1 MELSDIKREKDLHKL
16 SFADLFYEIYDE
28 PNGESIAMG
37 IIRLIM
43 PDFDDVYK
51 EGRVEAAKYERFRE
65 HLSDARFERSMYSC
79 VSGDGFPSWL
89 LFLDQWIN
97 DHVMDIYG
105 GSIERLFN
113 EGSFEN
119 VCDALYKEFADAKN
133 PEGEGKQRHFLID
146 AFVKDE
152 KRYEDF
158 RENLERK
165 INDLATGA
173 LASSKIIKGLFLLP
187 KLESDQELII
197 FFGNNFSATFNSVDA
212 YTGLLYASEYFDFD
226 GEILSSLTS
235 DFSEEEIK
243 AAEIAETSWVAK
255 EREEK
260 AKREEERK
268 RSEQYSNAIKA
279 FDNGCYGSAYK
290 SFCELGDYREA
301 KAKAAEA
308 KERKRSEQ
316 YSNAIKAFDNGCY
329 GSAYKSFCE
338 LGDYREAKAKAVEA
352 KVKWDEK
359 TRIDRM
365 RSEASKYMQP
375 IMVKGKN
382 GSGEYRVPWRILDV
396 DADLGRVLMITEV
409 CIGDRPWGHGTWSEC
424 SLRKWLNE
432 EFYSSLPEE
441 ARIRVA
447 TTTVRDIDADK
458 IVEDR
463 IFILSVDEVH
473 KYFRDQRARRCSV
486 AGEQNPTMWWMRNL
500 STGKIEDVRV
510 VDKGG
515 NASSYKLTA
524 YDCFRGCYYDKRVDS
539 PTREGNSSITAVRP
553 ALWIQTGLGDAAIAK
568 RQSEE
573 SLVSA
578 YAFAKETMYEGD
590 YKKARDEFRKL
601 GDFKDSKSLAN
612 LCSKGIFFAE
622 ATELMNNAKTEKD
635 FRAAIAKF
643 EKADDFYLSKE
654 GSCSSLSALS
664 SKTQCEKLARIAML
678 SEALIKLAGGKPSK
692 PSSELYEERRAK
704 SLEKEKQGMQQEL
717 SRLGF
722 FKGKEKRLLL
732 EKIEKKEAEI
742 REAVLRAEKARKAA
756 NEQYNKAR
764 ADYMQRVKSF
774 IAMLKVGDEINL
786 GSNGIWQGKP
796 CPYTW
801 RVQKIESDQVLIVL
815 LHLLCT
821 QYHDKE
827 ESVDWASCALR
838 KKTIA
843 EMLSDH
849 FTKTEKSLLK
859 KVSHDGVS
867 DFIFA
872 PSEQEIN
879 RYGLEIG
886 RYGLTWLRGSTS
898 DRGRAPIF
906 DNGSVVTPVVTR
918 DCTEIHFVTL
928 LAWLD
933 FS

>member
-65 HLSDARFERSMYSC
+65 HLSDARFGRSMYSR
-79 VSGDGFPSWL
+79 VSGDGFSSWL
-89 LFLDQWIN
+89 LFRDQWRN
-97 DHVMDIYG
+97 DHVMDICG

-113 EGSFEN
+113 EGSFEK

-133 PEGEGKQRHFLID
+133 PEGGGKQRHFLID

-158 RENLERK
+158 RESLERK

-268 RSEQYSNAIKA
+268 RSEQYNIAIKA
-279 FDNGCYGSAYK
+279 FDNGRYESAYEL
-290 SFCELGDYREA
+290 FCELGDYLEA
-301 KAKAAEA
+301 KAKAA
-308 KERKRSEQ
+308 
-316 YSNAIKAFDNGCY
+316 
-329 GSAYKSFCE
+329 
-338 LGDYREAKAKAVEA
+338 EA

-365 RSEASKYMQP
+365 RSAQYNIAIKAFD
-375 IMVKGKN
+375 N
-382 GSGEYRVPWRILDV
+382 GRYES
-396 DADLGRVLMITEV
+396 
-409 CIGDRPWGHGTWSEC
+409 
-424 SLRKWLNE
+424 
-432 EFYSSLPEE
+432 
-441 ARIRVA
+441 
-447 TTTVRDIDADK
+447 
-458 IVEDR
+458 
-463 IFILSVDEVH
+463 
-473 KYFRDQRARRCSV
+473 
-486 AGEQNPTMWWMRNL
+486 
-500 STGKIEDVRV
+500 
-510 VDKGG
+510 
-515 NASSYKLTA
+515 A
-524 YDCFRGCYYDKRVDS
+524 YESFC
-539 PTREGNSSITAVRP
+539 E
-553 ALWIQTGLGDAAIAK
+553 LGDYLEAK
-568 RQSEE
+568 
-573 SLVSA
+573 
-578 YAFAKETMYEGD
+578 AK
-590 YKKARDEFRKL
+590 A
-601 GDFKDSKSLAN
+601 
-612 LCSKGIFFAE
+612 AE
-622 ATELMNNAKTEKD
+622 AKVKWDEKT
-635 FRAAIAKF
+635 
-643 EKADDFYLSKE
+643 
-654 GSCSSLSALS
+654 
-664 SKTQCEKLARIAML
+664 RIDRMR

-704 SLEKEKQGMQQEL
+704 SLEKEKQSMQQEL

-756 NEQYNKAR
+756 NEQYNEAQ
-764 ADYMQRVKSF
+764 ADYMKRVKSF

-786 GSNGIWQGKP
+786 GSNGIWRGKP

-801 RVQKIESDQVLIVL
+801 RAQKIESDQVLIVL
-815 LHLLCT
+815 RRWGT

-849 FTKTEKSLLK
+849 FTKIEKSLLK

-879 RYGLEIG
+879 RYGLE
-886 RYGLTWLRGSTS
+886 LETWLRGSTS
-898 DRGRAPIF
+898 DRGWAPYLCH
-906 DNGSVVTPVVTR
+906 NGSVITR
-918 DCTEIHFVTL
+918 DCTKEDYVTL

>member
-1 MELSDIKREKDLHKL
+1 M
-16 SFADLFYEIYDE
+16 
-28 PNGESIAMG
+28 
-37 IIRLIM
+37 
-43 PDFDDVYK
+43 
-51 EGRVEAAKYERFRE
+51 
-65 HLSDARFERSMYSC
+65 
-79 VSGDGFPSWL
+79 
-89 LFLDQWIN
+89 
-97 DHVMDIYG
+97 
-105 GSIERLFN
+105 
-113 EGSFEN
+113 
-119 VCDALYKEFADAKN
+119 
-133 PEGEGKQRHFLID
+133 
-146 AFVKDE
+146 
-152 KRYEDF
+152 
-158 RENLERK
+158 
-165 INDLATGA
+165 
-173 LASSKIIKGLFLLP
+173 
-187 KLESDQELII
+187 
-197 FFGNNFSATFNSVDA
+197 
-212 YTGLLYASEYFDFD
+212 
-226 GEILSSLTS
+226 TS

-243 AAEIAETSWVAK
+243 AAEIAETSRVAK

-260 AKREEERK
+260 AKQEEERK
-268 RSEQYSNAIKA
+268 RSEQYNNAIKA
-279 FDNGCYGSAYK
+279 FDNGCYESAYK

-308 KERKRSEQ
+308 K
-316 YSNAIKAFDNGCY
+316 
-329 GSAYKSFCE
+329 
-338 LGDYREAKAKAVEA
+338 AKAKAAEA
-352 KVKWDEK
+352 KVKWNEA
-359 TRIDRM
+359 RIDRM

-447 TTTVRDIDADK
+447 TATVRDIDADK
-458 IVEDR
+458 NVEDR

-473 KYFRDQRARRCSV
+473 EYFTDERARRCSI
-486 AGEQNPTMWWMRNL
+486 AGEKNPTKWWMRNL
-500 STGKIEDVRV
+500 STREIKDVRV
-510 VDKGG
+510 VDEDG
-515 NASSYKLTA
+515 NASSYEFTV
-524 YDCFRGCYYDKRVDS
+524 YDNFRKCYFFRRADS
-539 PTREGNSSITAVRP
+539 PTMEGNSSITAVRP
-553 ALWIQTGLGDAAIAK
+553 ALWIQTGLDDAAIAK

-578 YAFAKETMYEGD
+578 YAFAKEAMYEGD

-622 ATELMNNAKTEKD
+622 ATKLMNNAKTEKD
-635 FRAAIAKF
+635 FCSAIAKF
-643 EKADDFYLSKE
+643 EKADGFYLRKE
-654 GSCSSLSALS
+654 SSHSSLSALS

-692 PSSELYEERRAK
+692 PSSELYEERRAN
-704 SLEKEKQGMQQEL
+704 SLEKEKQGMQREL

-764 ADYMQRVKSF
+764 ADYMKRVKSF

-786 GSNGIWQGKP
+786 GSNGIWRAKKP

-815 LHLLCT
+815 KHSLT
-821 QYHDKE
+821 QYHDKI

-838 KKTIA
+838 EKTIV

-849 FTKTEKSLLK
+849 FTKAEKSLLK

-872 PSEQEIN
+872 PSEQEID
-879 RYGLEIG
+879 RYGLKSE
-886 RYGLTWLRGSTS
+886 TWLRGSTS
-898 DRGRAPIF
+898 DCGQAPYLCRY
-906 DNGSVVTPVVTR
+906 NRSVITK
-918 DCTEIHFVTL
+918 DCTKNNDVAL

>member
-65 HLSDARFERSMYSC
+65 HLSDARFGRLMYSR
-79 VSGDGFPSWL
+79 VSGDGFSSWL
-89 LFLDQWIN
+89 LFRDQWRN
-97 DHVMDIYG
+97 DHVMDICG

-133 PEGEGKQRHFLID
+133 PEGGGKQRHFLID

-158 RENLERK
+158 RESLERK

-268 RSEQYSNAIKA
+268 RSEQYNIAIKA
-279 FDNGCYGSAYK
+279 FDNGRYESAYK
-290 SFCELGDYREA
+290 SFCELGDYLEA
-301 KAKAAEA
+301 KAKAA
-308 KERKRSEQ
+308 
-316 YSNAIKAFDNGCY
+316 
-329 GSAYKSFCE
+329 
-338 LGDYREAKAKAVEA
+338 EA

-365 RSEASKYMQP
+365 RSEA
-375 IMVKGKN
+375 
-382 GSGEYRVPWRILDV
+382 
-396 DADLGRVLMITEV
+396 
-409 CIGDRPWGHGTWSEC
+409 
-424 SLRKWLNE
+424 
-432 EFYSSLPEE
+432 
-441 ARIRVA
+441 
-447 TTTVRDIDADK
+447 
-458 IVEDR
+458 
-463 IFILSVDEVH
+463 
-473 KYFRDQRARRCSV
+473 
-486 AGEQNPTMWWMRNL
+486 
-500 STGKIEDVRV
+500 
-510 VDKGG
+510 
-515 NASSYKLTA
+515 
-524 YDCFRGCYYDKRVDS
+524 
-539 PTREGNSSITAVRP
+539 
-553 ALWIQTGLGDAAIAK
+553 
-568 RQSEE
+568 
-573 SLVSA
+573 
-578 YAFAKETMYEGD
+578 
-590 YKKARDEFRKL
+590 
-601 GDFKDSKSLAN
+601 
-612 LCSKGIFFAE
+612 
-622 ATELMNNAKTEKD
+622 
-635 FRAAIAKF
+635 
-643 EKADDFYLSKE
+643 
-654 GSCSSLSALS
+654 
-664 SKTQCEKLARIAML
+664 
-678 SEALIKLAGGKPSK
+678 LIKLAGEKPSK

-756 NEQYNKAR
+756 NEQYNETR
-764 ADYMQRVKSF
+764 ADYIKRVKSF

-849 FTKTEKSLLK
+849 FTKAEKSLLK

-886 RYGLTWLRGSTS
+886 RYGLEWLRGSMS
-898 DRGRAPIF
+898 DHGRAPIF
-906 DNGSVVTPVVTR
+906 DNGSVTTS
-918 DCTEIHFVTL
+918 DCTEEHFVTL

>member
-65 HLSDARFERSMYSC
+65 HLSDARFGRSMYSR
-79 VSGDGFPSWL
+79 VSGDGFSSWL
-89 LFLDQWIN
+89 LFRDQWRN
-97 DHVMDIYG
+97 DHVMDICG

-113 EGSFEN
+113 EGSFEK

-133 PEGEGKQRHFLID
+133 PEGGGKQRHFLID

-158 RENLERK
+158 RESLERK

-268 RSEQYSNAIKA
+268 RSEQYNIAIKA
-279 FDNGCYGSAYK
+279 FDNGRYESAYEL
-290 SFCELGDYREA
+290 FCELGDYLEA
-301 KAKAAEA
+301 KAKAA
-308 KERKRSEQ
+308 
-316 YSNAIKAFDNGCY
+316 
-329 GSAYKSFCE
+329 
-338 LGDYREAKAKAVEA
+338 EA

-365 RSEASKYMQP
+365 RSAQYNIAIKAFD
-375 IMVKGKN
+375 N
-382 GSGEYRVPWRILDV
+382 GRYES
-396 DADLGRVLMITEV
+396 
-409 CIGDRPWGHGTWSEC
+409 
-424 SLRKWLNE
+424 
-432 EFYSSLPEE
+432 
-441 ARIRVA
+441 
-447 TTTVRDIDADK
+447 
-458 IVEDR
+458 
-463 IFILSVDEVH
+463 
-473 KYFRDQRARRCSV
+473 
-486 AGEQNPTMWWMRNL
+486 
-500 STGKIEDVRV
+500 
-510 VDKGG
+510 
-515 NASSYKLTA
+515 A
-524 YDCFRGCYYDKRVDS
+524 YESFC
-539 PTREGNSSITAVRP
+539 E
-553 ALWIQTGLGDAAIAK
+553 LGDYLEAK
-568 RQSEE
+568 
-573 SLVSA
+573 
-578 YAFAKETMYEGD
+578 AK
-590 YKKARDEFRKL
+590 A
-601 GDFKDSKSLAN
+601 
-612 LCSKGIFFAE
+612 AE
-622 ATELMNNAKTEKD
+622 AKVKWDEKT
-635 FRAAIAKF
+635 
-643 EKADDFYLSKE
+643 
-654 GSCSSLSALS
+654 
-664 SKTQCEKLARIAML
+664 RIDRMR

-692 PSSELYEERRAK
+692 PSSELYDERRAK
-704 SLEKEKQGMQQEL
+704 SLEKEKQSMQQEL

-756 NEQYNKAR
+756 NEQYNEAQ
-764 ADYMQRVKSF
+764 ADYMKRVKSF

-786 GSNGIWQGKP
+786 GSNGIWRGKP

-801 RVQKIESDQVLIVL
+801 RAQKIESDQVLIVL
-815 LHLLCT
+815 RRWGT

-849 FTKTEKSLLK
+849 FTKIEKSLLK

-879 RYGLEIG
+879 RYGLE
-886 RYGLTWLRGSTS
+886 LETWLRGSTS
-898 DRGRAPIF
+898 DRGWAPYLCH
-906 DNGSVVTPVVTR
+906 NGSVITR
-918 DCTEIHFVTL
+918 DCTKEDYVTL

>member
-51 EGRVEAAKYERFRE
+51 EGRVEAAKYERFCK
-65 HLSDARFERSMYSC
+65 HLSDARFKRSMYSC
-79 VSGDGFPSWL
+79 VSGDGFSSL
-89 LFLDQWIN
+89 LFSDQWIN
-97 DHVMDIYG
+97 DHVIGIYG

-113 EGSFEN
+113 EGSFET

-133 PEGEGKQRHFLID
+133 PEGDGKQRHFLID
-146 AFVKDE
+146 EFVDNE

-173 LASSKIIKGLFLLP
+173 FASSKVIKGLFLLP

-197 FFGNNFSATFNSVDA
+197 FFGKNFSATFNSVDA

-243 AAEIAETSWVAK
+243 AAEIAETSRVAK

-260 AKREEERK
+260 AKREEEQR
-268 RSEQYSNAIKA
+268 RSVQYNMAIRA
-279 FDNGCYGSAYK
+279 FDNGWYESAYK

-301 KAKAAEA
+301 KAKAA
-308 KERKRSEQ
+308 
-316 YSNAIKAFDNGCY
+316 
-329 GSAYKSFCE
+329 
-338 LGDYREAKAKAVEA
+338 EA

-447 TTTVRDIDADK
+447 TATVRDTDADK
-458 IVEDR
+458 NVEDR
-463 IFILSVDEVH
+463 IFILSVDEVFE
-473 KYFRDQRARRCSV
+473 YFGDERARRCSI
-486 AGEQNPTMWWMRNL
+486 AGGKNPTTWWMRNL
-500 STGKIEDVRV
+500 STGNIKDVRV
-510 VDKGG
+510 VDEAG
-515 NASSYKLTA
+515 NASNYIATK
-524 YDCFRGCYYDKRVDS
+524 YDYFHGYYYDIGLGS
-539 PTREGNSSITAVRP
+539 PTMEGNSSIAVRP
-553 ALWIQTGLGDAAIAK
+553 ALWIQTGLDDAAIAK

-573 SLVSA
+573 SLVST
-578 YAFAKETMYEGD
+578 YAFAKEAMYED
-590 YKKARDEFRKL
+590 NYKKARDEFRKL

-635 FRAAIAKF
+635 FRSAIAKF
-643 EKADDFYLSKE
+643 EKADDFYLHKE

-678 SEALIKLAGGKPSK
+678 SKALIKLAGGKPSK
-692 PSSELYEERRAK
+692 PSSELYEEHRAK
-704 SLEKEKQGMQQEL
+704 SLEKEKQGMQREL
-717 SRLGF
+717 SSLGF
-722 FKGKEKRLLL
+722 FKGKEKQLLL

-764 ADYMQRVKSF
+764 ADYMKRVKSF

-786 GSNGIWQGKP
+786 GSNRIWRGKP

-815 LHLLCT
+815 KHSRT
-821 QYHDKE
+821 QYHDKM
-827 ESVDWASCALR
+827 ESVDWASCTLR
-838 KKTIA
+838 KKTIV

-849 FTKTEKSLLK
+849 FTKAEKSLLK
-859 KVSHDGVS
+859 KVPHDGVS

-872 PSEQEIN
+872 PSEQEID
-879 RYGLEIG
+879 RYDLPSE
-886 RYGLTWLRGSTS
+886 TWLRGSTS
-898 DRGRAPIF
+898 DCGQTPYLCFSNR
-906 DNGSVVTPVVTR
+906 PVVPW
-918 DCTEIHFVTL
+918 CCIEEKNVTL

>member
-51 EGRVEAAKYERFRE
+51 EGRVEAAKYERFRKR
-65 HLSDARFERSMYSC
+65 LSDARFRRSMYSR
-79 VSGDGFPSWL
+79 VSGDGFSSWL
-89 LFLDQWIN
+89 FRDQWMN

-113 EGSFEN
+113 EGSFET
-119 VCDALYKEFADAKN
+119 VCYALYKEFADAKN
-133 PEGEGKQRHFLID
+133 PEGGGKQRHFLID

-226 GEILSSLTS
+226 GKILSSLTS
-235 DFSEEEIK
+235 NFSEEEIK
-243 AAEIAETSWVAK
+243 AAEIAETSRVAK
-255 EREEK
+255 EREEE

-268 RSEQYSNAIKA
+268 RSEQYNNAIKA
-279 FDNGCYGSAYK
+279 FDNGCYESAYK

-301 KAKAAEA
+301 KAKAA
-308 KERKRSEQ
+308 
-316 YSNAIKAFDNGCY
+316 
-329 GSAYKSFCE
+329 
-338 LGDYREAKAKAVEA
+338 EA

-473 KYFRDQRARRCSV
+473 KYFRDQRARRCSI
-486 AGEQNPTMWWMRNL
+486 AGEENPTMWWMRNL
-500 STGKIEDVRV
+500 STRNKIEDVRV
-510 VDKGG
+510 VDKYGD
-515 NASSYKLTA
+515 ASSYKVTEFN
-524 YDCFRGCYYDKRVDS
+524 YFRGYYYDRRADS
-539 PTREGNSSITAVRP
+539 PTMEGNSSITAVRP
-553 ALWIQTGLGDAAIAK
+553 ALWIQTGLDDAAIAK

-578 YAFAKETMYEGD
+578 YAFAKEAMYEGD

-622 ATELMNNAKTEKD
+622 ATELMSNAKTEKD

-643 EKADDFYLSKE
+643 EKADDFYLSIE
-654 GSCSSLSALS
+654 GSFSSLSAQS

-764 ADYMQRVKSF
+764 ADYMKRVKSF

>member
-51 EGRVEAAKYERFRE
+51 KGRVEAAKYERFRE
-65 HLSDARFERSMYSC
+65 HLSDARFGRLMYSC
-79 VSGDGFPSWL
+79 VSGDGFSSL
-89 LFLDQWIN
+89 LFSKQWII
-97 DHVMDIYG
+97 DQAMDKYG

-113 EGSFEN
+113 ESSFEI
-119 VCDALYKEFADAKN
+119 VCNSLYKEFADAKN
-133 PEGEGKQRHFLID
+133 PEGDGKQRHYLID

-226 GEILSSLTS
+226 GKILSSLTS
-235 DFSEEEIK
+235 NFSEEEIK
-243 AAEIAETSWVAK
+243 AAEIAETSRVAK

-260 AKREEERK
+260 AKQEEERK
-268 RSEQYSNAIKA
+268 RSEQYNNAIKA
-279 FDNGCYGSAYK
+279 FDNGCYESAYK

-301 KAKAAEA
+301 KAKA
-308 KERKRSEQ
+308 
-316 YSNAIKAFDNGCY
+316 KA
-329 GSAYKSFCE
+329 A
-338 LGDYREAKAKAVEA
+338 EA
-352 KVKWDEK
+352 KVKWNE

-396 DADLGRVLMITEV
+396 DADLGRVLMITEA

-441 ARIRVA
+441 ARIGVA

-458 IVEDR
+458 NVEDR

-473 KYFRDQRARRCSV
+473 KYFTDERARRCSI

-510 VDKGG
+510 VDEDG
-515 NASSYKLTA
+515 NASSYQFSV
-524 YDCFRGCYYDKRVDS
+524 YDNFRKCYFFRWADS
-539 PTREGNSSITAVRP
+539 PTMEGNSSITAVRP
-553 ALWIQTGLGDAAIAK
+553 ALWIQTGLDDAAIAK

-578 YAFAKETMYEGD
+578 YAFAKEAMYEGD

-612 LCSKGIFFAE
+612 LCSKGIFFVE

-654 GSCSSLSALS
+654 GSHSSLSALS

-732 EKIEKKEAEI
+732 EKIEKKEVEI
-742 REAVLRAEKARKAA
+742 REAVLQAEKARKAA

-764 ADYMQRVKSF
+764 ADYMKRVKSF

-786 GSNGIWQGKP
+786 GSNGIWRGKKP

-815 LHLLCT
+815 KHSLT
-821 QYHDKE
+821 QYHDKI

-838 KKTIA
+838 KKTIV

-849 FTKTEKSLLK
+849 FTKAEKSLLK

-872 PSEQEIN
+872 PSEQEID
-879 RYGLEIG
+879 RYGLKSE
-886 RYGLTWLRGSTS
+886 TWLRGSTS
-898 DRGRAPIF
+898 DCGQAPYLCRY
-906 DNGSVVTPVVTR
+906 NRSVRPK
-918 DCTEIHFVTL
+918 DCTKNNDVAL

>member
-65 HLSDARFERSMYSC
+65 HLSDARFGRLMYSR
-79 VSGDGFPSWL
+79 VSGDGFSSWL
-89 LFLDQWIN
+89 LFRDQWRN
-97 DHVMDIYG
+97 DHVMDICG

-133 PEGEGKQRHFLID
+133 PEGGGKQRHFLID

-158 RENLERK
+158 RESLERK

-268 RSEQYSNAIKA
+268 RSEQYNIAIKA
-279 FDNGCYGSAYK
+279 FDNGRYESAYK
-290 SFCELGDYREA
+290 SFCELGDYLEA
-301 KAKAAEA
+301 KAKAA
-308 KERKRSEQ
+308 
-316 YSNAIKAFDNGCY
+316 
-329 GSAYKSFCE
+329 
-338 LGDYREAKAKAVEA
+338 EA

-365 RSEASKYMQP
+365 RSEA
-375 IMVKGKN
+375 
-382 GSGEYRVPWRILDV
+382 
-396 DADLGRVLMITEV
+396 
-409 CIGDRPWGHGTWSEC
+409 
-424 SLRKWLNE
+424 
-432 EFYSSLPEE
+432 
-441 ARIRVA
+441 
-447 TTTVRDIDADK
+447 
-458 IVEDR
+458 
-463 IFILSVDEVH
+463 
-473 KYFRDQRARRCSV
+473 
-486 AGEQNPTMWWMRNL
+486 
-500 STGKIEDVRV
+500 
-510 VDKGG
+510 
-515 NASSYKLTA
+515 
-524 YDCFRGCYYDKRVDS
+524 
-539 PTREGNSSITAVRP
+539 
-553 ALWIQTGLGDAAIAK
+553 
-568 RQSEE
+568 
-573 SLVSA
+573 
-578 YAFAKETMYEGD
+578 
-590 YKKARDEFRKL
+590 
-601 GDFKDSKSLAN
+601 
-612 LCSKGIFFAE
+612 
-622 ATELMNNAKTEKD
+622 
-635 FRAAIAKF
+635 
-643 EKADDFYLSKE
+643 
-654 GSCSSLSALS
+654 
-664 SKTQCEKLARIAML
+664 
-678 SEALIKLAGGKPSK
+678 LIKLAGEKPSK

-756 NEQYNKAR
+756 NEQYNEMR
-764 ADYMQRVKSF
+764 ADYIKRVKSF

-821 QYHDKE
+821 QHHDKE

-849 FTKTEKSLLK
+849 FTKAEKSLLK

-886 RYGLTWLRGSTS
+886 RYGLEWLRGSMS
-898 DRGRAPIF
+898 DHGRAPIF
-906 DNGSVVTPVVTR
+906 DNGSVTTS
-918 DCTEIHFVTL
+918 DCTEEHFVTL

>member
-79 VSGDGFPSWL
+79 VSGDDFSSWL
-89 LFLDQWIN
+89 LFRDQWRN
-97 DHVMDIYG
+97 DHVMDICG
-105 GSIERLFN
+105 GSIDKLFN

-133 PEGEGKQRHFLID
+133 PEGGGKQRYFLID

-165 INDLATGA
+165 VNDLATGA

-226 GEILSSLTS
+226 GKILSSLTS

-243 AAEIAETSWVAK
+243 AAEIAETSRIAK

-260 AKREEERK
+260 AKQEEERK
-268 RSEQYSNAIKA
+268 RSEQYNNAIKA
-279 FDNGCYGSAYK
+279 FDNGCYESAYK

-308 KERKRSEQ
+308 K
-316 YSNAIKAFDNGCY
+316 
-329 GSAYKSFCE
+329 
-338 LGDYREAKAKAVEA
+338 AKAKAAEA
-352 KVKWDEK
+352 KVKWNEA
-359 TRIDRM
+359 RIDRM

-441 ARIRVA
+441 ARIGVA
-447 TTTVRDIDADK
+447 TATVRDIDADK
-458 IVEDR
+458 NVEDR

-473 KYFRDQRARRCSV
+473 EYFTDERARRCSI
-486 AGEQNPTMWWMRNL
+486 AGEKNPTKWWMRNL
-500 STGKIEDVRV
+500 STREIKDVRV
-510 VDKGG
+510 VDEDG
-515 NASSYKLTA
+515 NASSYEFTV
-524 YDCFRGCYYDKRVDS
+524 YDNFRKCYFFRRADS
-539 PTREGNSSITAVRP
+539 PTMEGNSSITAVRP
-553 ALWIQTGLGDAAIAK
+553 ALWIQTGLDDAAIAK

-578 YAFAKETMYEGD
+578 YAFAKEAMYEGD

-622 ATELMNNAKTEKD
+622 ATKLMNNAKTEKD
-635 FRAAIAKF
+635 FRSAIAKF
-643 EKADDFYLSKE
+643 EKADGFYLRKE
-654 GSCSSLSALS
+654 SSHSSLSALS

-692 PSSELYEERRAK
+692 PSSELYEERRAN
-704 SLEKEKQGMQQEL
+704 SLEKEKQGMQREL

-764 ADYMQRVKSF
+764 ADYMKRVKSF

-786 GSNGIWQGKP
+786 GSNGIWRAKKP

-815 LHLLCT
+815 KHSLT
-821 QYHDKE
+821 QYHDKI

-838 KKTIA
+838 EKTIV

-849 FTKTEKSLLK
+849 FTKAEKSLLK

-872 PSEQEIN
+872 PSEQEID
-879 RYGLEIG
+879 RYGLKSE
-886 RYGLTWLRGSTS
+886 TWLRGSTS
-898 DRGRAPIF
+898 DCGQAPYLCRY
-906 DNGSVVTPVVTR
+906 NRSVITK
-918 DCTEIHFVTL
+918 DCTKNNDVAL

>member
-51 EGRVEAAKYERFRE
+51 EGRVEAAKYERFRKR
-65 HLSDARFERSMYSC
+65 LSDARFRRSMYSR
-79 VSGDGFPSWL
+79 VSGDGFSSR
-89 LFLDQWIN
+89 LFRDQWIN
-97 DHVMDIYG
+97 DHVMK
-105 GSIERLFN
+105 SIERLFN
-113 EGSFEN
+113 EGSFET
-119 VCDALYKEFADAKN
+119 VCDALYTEFAHAKN
-133 PEGEGKQRHFLID
+133 PEGGGRRWHSLID
-146 AFVKDE
+146 ALVEDE

-243 AAEIAETSWVAK
+243 AAEIAETSRVAK

-260 AKREEERK
+260 AKQEEERK
-268 RSEQYSNAIKA
+268 RSEQYNNAIKA
-279 FDNGCYGSAYK
+279 FDNGCYESAYK

-308 KERKRSEQ
+308 K
-316 YSNAIKAFDNGCY
+316 
-329 GSAYKSFCE
+329 
-338 LGDYREAKAKAVEA
+338 AKAKAAEA
-352 KVKWDEK
+352 KVKWNEA
-359 TRIDRM
+359 RIDRM

-447 TTTVRDIDADK
+447 TATVRDIDADK
-458 IVEDR
+458 NVEDR

-473 KYFRDQRARRCSV
+473 EYFTDERARRCSI
-486 AGEQNPTMWWMRNL
+486 AGEKNPTKWWMRNL
-500 STGKIEDVRV
+500 STREIKDVRV
-510 VDKGG
+510 VDEDG
-515 NASSYKLTA
+515 NASSYEFTV
-524 YDCFRGCYYDKRVDS
+524 YDNFRKCYFFRRADS
-539 PTREGNSSITAVRP
+539 PTMEGNSSITAVRP
-553 ALWIQTGLGDAAIAK
+553 ALWIQTGLDDAAIAK

-578 YAFAKETMYEGD
+578 YAFAKEAMYEGD

-654 GSCSSLSALS
+654 GSHSSLSALS

-692 PSSELYEERRAK
+692 PSSELYEERRAN
-704 SLEKEKQGMQQEL
+704 SLEKEKQGMQREL

-764 ADYMQRVKSF
+764 ADYMKRVKSF

-786 GSNGIWQGKP
+786 GSNGIWRAKKP

-815 LHLLCT
+815 KHSLT
-821 QYHDKE
+821 QYHDKI

-838 KKTIA
+838 EKTIV

-849 FTKTEKSLLK
+849 FTKAEKSLLK

-872 PSEQEIN
+872 PSEQEID
-879 RYGLEIG
+879 RYGLKSE
-886 RYGLTWLRGSTS
+886 TWLRGSTS
-898 DRGRAPIF
+898 DCGQAPYLCRY
-906 DNGSVVTPVVTR
+906 NRSVITK
-918 DCTEIHFVTL
+918 DCTKNNDVAL

>member
-51 EGRVEAAKYERFRE
+51 EGRIEAAKYERFRK
-65 HLSDARFERSMYSC
+65 HLSDARFRRSMYSR
-79 VSGDGFPSWL
+79 VSGDDSFSWL
-89 LFLDQWIN
+89 FFREQWLN
-97 DHVMDIYG
+97 DIGMDIYG
-105 GSIERLFN
+105 ESIERIFN
-113 EGSFEN
+113 EGSFET
-119 VCDALYKEFADAKN
+119 VCDSLYKKFADAKT
-133 PEGEGKQRHFLID
+133 PEGGGKQRHFLFD

-243 AAEIAETSWVAK
+243 AAEIVETSRVAK

-268 RSEQYSNAIKA
+268 RSEQYSNAVKA
-279 FDNGCYGSAYK
+279 FDNGCYESAYE

-301 KAKAAEA
+301 KAKAA
-308 KERKRSEQ
+308 
-316 YSNAIKAFDNGCY
+316 
-329 GSAYKSFCE
+329 
-338 LGDYREAKAKAVEA
+338 EA

-409 CIGDRPWGHGTWSEC
+409 CIGDRPWGHGTWSVC

-473 KYFRDQRARRCSV
+473 KYFRDQRARRCSI
-486 AGEQNPTMWWMRNL
+486 AGEKSPSMWWMRNL

-510 VDKGG
+510 VDKAGD
-515 NASSYKLTA
+515 ASSYNVTA
-524 YDCFRGCYYDKRVDS
+524 LNYFRGYYYDKRVDS
-539 PTREGNSSITAVRP
+539 PTMEGNSSITAVRP
-553 ALWIQTGLGDAAIAK
+553 ALWIQTGLDDAAIAK

-578 YAFAKETMYEGD
+578 YAFAKEAMYEGD

-654 GSCSSLSALS
+654 GSHSSLSALS
-664 SKTQCEKLARIAML
+664 SKTRCEELAGIAML

-722 FKGKEKRLLL
+722 FKGKEKQLLL

-764 ADYMQRVKSF
+764 ADYMKRVKSF
-774 IAMLKVGDEINL
+774 IAMLKVGDGIHL
-786 GSNGIWQGKP
+786 GSNRIWRGKP

-801 RVQKIESDQVLIVL
+801 RAQKIESDQVLIVL
-815 LHLLCT
+815 LGRDT

-849 FTKTEKSLLK
+849 FTKAEKSLLK

-872 PSEQEIN
+872 PSEQEID
-879 RYGLEIG
+879 RYDLTPE
-886 RYGLTWLRGSTS
+886 TWLRGSTS
-898 DRGRAPIF
+898 DCGQAPYLCY
-906 DNGSVVTPVVTR
+906 NGSVKTR
-918 DCTEIHFVTL
+918 DCTREGYVTL

>member
-1 MELSDIKREKDLHKL
+1 MGLSDIKREKDLHKL
-16 SFADLFYEIYDE
+16 PFADLFYEIYDE

-51 EGRVEAAKYERFRE
+51 EGRVEAAKYERFRK
-65 HLSDARFERSMYSC
+65 HLSDARFGRSMYSC
-79 VSGDGFPSWL
+79 VSGDGFSSWL
-89 LFLDQWIN
+89 FRDQWIN
-97 DHVMDIYG
+97 DHAMSMYG

-113 EGSFEN
+113 EGSFET
-119 VCDALYKEFADAKN
+119 VCDALYKEFADAKS

-146 AFVKDE
+146 AFVNDE

-243 AAEIAETSWVAK
+243 AAEIAETSRVAK

-268 RSEQYSNAIKA
+268 RSVQYNMAIRD
-279 FDNGCYGSAYK
+279 FDDGWYESAYK

-301 KAKAAEA
+301 KAKAA
-308 KERKRSEQ
+308 
-316 YSNAIKAFDNGCY
+316 
-329 GSAYKSFCE
+329 
-338 LGDYREAKAKAVEA
+338 EA

-375 IMVKGKN
+375 ITVKGKN
-382 GSGEYRVPWRILDV
+382 GSGEHRVPWRILDV

-463 IFILSVDEVH
+463 IFILSVDEVFE
-473 KYFRDQRARRCSV
+473 YFGDERARRCSI
-486 AGEQNPTMWWMRNL
+486 AGGKNPTTWWMRNL
-500 STGKIEDVRV
+500 STGNIKDVRV
-510 VDKGG
+510 VDEAG
-515 NASSYKLTA
+515 NASNYIATR
-524 YDCFRGCYYDKRVDS
+524 YDYFHGYYYDIGLGS
-539 PTREGNSSITAVRP
+539 PTMEGNSSIAVRP
-553 ALWIQTGLGDAAIAK
+553 ALWIQTGLDDAAIAK

-573 SLVSA
+573 SLVST
-578 YAFAKETMYEGD
+578 YAFAKEAMYED
-590 YKKARDEFRKL
+590 NYKKARDEFRKL

-635 FRAAIAKF
+635 FRSAIAKF
-643 EKADDFYLSKE
+643 EKADDFYLHKE

-678 SEALIKLAGGKPSK
+678 SKALIKLAGGKPSK
-692 PSSELYEERRAK
+692 PSSELYEEHRAK
-704 SLEKEKQGMQQEL
+704 SLEKEKQGMQREL

-722 FKGKEKRLLL
+722 FKGKEKQLLL

-742 REAVLRAEKARKAA
+742 REAVLRTEKARKAT

-764 ADYMQRVKSF
+764 ADYMKRVKSF

-786 GSNGIWQGKP
+786 GSNRIWQGKP

-815 LHLLCT
+815 KHSRT
-821 QYHDKE
+821 QYHDKM

-838 KKTIA
+838 KRTIV

-849 FTKTEKSLLK
+849 FTKAEKSLLK
-859 KVSHDGVS
+859 KVPHDGVS

-872 PSEQEIN
+872 PSEQEID
-879 RYGLEIG
+879 RYDLPSE
-886 RYGLTWLRGSTS
+886 TWLRGSTS
-898 DRGRAPIF
+898 DCGQAPYLCF
-906 DNGSVVTPVVTR
+906 SNRSVVPW
-918 DCTEIHFVTL
+918 CCIEEKNVTL

>member
-65 HLSDARFERSMYSC
+65 HLSDARFGRLMYSC
-79 VSGDGFPSWL
+79 VSGDGFSSL
-89 LFLDQWIN
+89 LFSKQWII
-97 DHVMDIYG
+97 DQAMDKYG

-113 EGSFEN
+113 ESSFEI
-119 VCDALYKEFADAKN
+119 VCNSLYKEFADAKN
-133 PEGEGKQRHFLID
+133 PEGDGKQRHYLID

-165 INDLATGA
+165 INALATGA

-187 KLESDQELII
+187 KLENDQELIV

-243 AAEIAETSWVAK
+243 AAEIAETSRIAK

-268 RSEQYSNAIKA
+268 RSEQYNNAIKA
-279 FDNGCYGSAYK
+279 FDNGCYESAYK

-308 KERKRSEQ
+308 K
-316 YSNAIKAFDNGCY
+316 
-329 GSAYKSFCE
+329 
-338 LGDYREAKAKAVEA
+338 
-352 KVKWDEK
+352 VKWDEK

-365 RSEASKYMQP
+365 RSVASKYMQP
-375 IMVKGKN
+375 IMVKGKT
-382 GSGEYRVPWRILDV
+382 GSDEYRVPWRILDV

-409 CIGDRPWGHGTWSEC
+409 CIDDRPWGHGTWSEC

-458 IVEDR
+458 TVEDR

-473 KYFRDQRARRCSV
+473 KYFRDQRARRCSI
-486 AGEQNPTMWWMRNL
+486 AGEQNPAMWWMRNL
-500 STGKIEDVRV
+500 STGKIKGVQV
-510 VDKGG
+510 VDKDGD
-515 NASSYKLTA
+515 ASGYEATVYDPWRGHSYFKWEDPPA
-524 YDCFRGCYYDKRVDS
+524 
-539 PTREGNSSITAVRP
+539 IAAVRP
-553 ALWIQTGLGDAAIAK
+553 ALWIQTGLDDAAIAK

-573 SLVSA
+573 SLVST
-578 YAFAKETMYEGD
+578 YAFAKEAMYEDD

-601 GDFKDSKSLAN
+601 GDFKDSKSLAD

-622 ATELMNNAKTEKD
+622 ATGLMNNAKTEKD

-643 EKADDFYLSKE
+643 EKADDFWISKE
-654 GSCSSLSALS
+654 GSYDILSALS

-678 SEALIKLAGGKPSK
+678 SEALIKLGDGKPSK
-692 PSSELYEERRAK
+692 PSSELYEERRAN

-764 ADYMQRVKSF
+764 ADYMKRVKSF

-786 GSNGIWQGKP
+786 GAWGAW
-796 CPYTW
+796 PYTW
-801 RVQKIESDQVLIVL
+801 KVQEIESDQVLIVL
-815 LHLLCT
+815 QQSPYA

-827 ESVDWASCALR
+827 GSVDWASCALR

-849 FTKTEKSLLK
+849 FTKAEKSLLK

-879 RYGLEIG
+879 RYGIN
-886 RYGLTWLRGSTS
+886 RYGSESGTWLRGSTS
-898 DRGRAPIF
+898 DCGMAPYF
-906 DNGSVVTPVVTR
+906 YYNGSVMTW
-918 DCTEIHFVTL
+918 DCTAIHYVTL

>member
-65 HLSDARFERSMYSC
+65 HLSDARFGRLMYSR
-79 VSGDGFPSWL
+79 VSGDGFSSWL
-89 LFLDQWIN
+89 LFRDQWRN
-97 DHVMDIYG
+97 DHVMDICG

-133 PEGEGKQRHFLID
+133 PEGGGKQRHFLID

-158 RENLERK
+158 RESLERK

-268 RSEQYSNAIKA
+268 RSEQYNIAIKA
-279 FDNGCYGSAYK
+279 FDNGRYESAYK
-290 SFCELGDYREA
+290 SFCELGDYLEA
-301 KAKAAEA
+301 KAKAA
-308 KERKRSEQ
+308 
-316 YSNAIKAFDNGCY
+316 
-329 GSAYKSFCE
+329 
-338 LGDYREAKAKAVEA
+338 EA

-365 RSEASKYMQP
+365 RSK
-375 IMVKGKN
+375 
-382 GSGEYRVPWRILDV
+382 
-396 DADLGRVLMITEV
+396 
-409 CIGDRPWGHGTWSEC
+409 
-424 SLRKWLNE
+424 
-432 EFYSSLPEE
+432 
-441 ARIRVA
+441 
-447 TTTVRDIDADK
+447 
-458 IVEDR
+458 
-463 IFILSVDEVH
+463 
-473 KYFRDQRARRCSV
+473 
-486 AGEQNPTMWWMRNL
+486 
-500 STGKIEDVRV
+500 
-510 VDKGG
+510 
-515 NASSYKLTA
+515 
-524 YDCFRGCYYDKRVDS
+524 
-539 PTREGNSSITAVRP
+539 
-553 ALWIQTGLGDAAIAK
+553 
-568 RQSEE
+568 
-573 SLVSA
+573 
-578 YAFAKETMYEGD
+578 
-590 YKKARDEFRKL
+590 
-601 GDFKDSKSLAN
+601 
-612 LCSKGIFFAE
+612 
-622 ATELMNNAKTEKD
+622 
-635 FRAAIAKF
+635 
-643 EKADDFYLSKE
+643 
-654 GSCSSLSALS
+654 
-664 SKTQCEKLARIAML
+664 
-678 SEALIKLAGGKPSK
+678 ALIKLAGEKPSK

-756 NEQYNKAR
+756 NEQYNETR
-764 ADYMQRVKSF
+764 ADYIKRVKSF

-849 FTKTEKSLLK
+849 FTKAEKSLLK

-886 RYGLTWLRGSTS
+886 RYGLEWLRGSMS
-898 DRGRAPIF
+898 DHGRAPIF
-906 DNGSVVTPVVTR
+906 DNGSVTTS
-918 DCTEIHFVTL
+918 DCTEEHFVTL

>member
-16 SFADLFYEIYDE
+16 SFADLFYEIHDE

-65 HLSDARFERSMYSC
+65 HLSDARLGRLMYSC
-79 VSGDGFPSWL
+79 VSGDGFSSWL
-89 LFLDQWIN
+89 LFRDQWRN
-97 DHVMDIYG
+97 DHVMDICG

-133 PEGEGKQRHFLID
+133 PEGGGKQRHFLID

-279 FDNGCYGSAYK
+279 FDNGCYESAYK

-301 KAKAAEA
+301 KAKAA
-308 KERKRSEQ
+308 
-316 YSNAIKAFDNGCY
+316 
-329 GSAYKSFCE
+329 
-338 LGDYREAKAKAVEA
+338 EA

-375 IMVKGKN
+375 IMVKGEN

-473 KYFRDQRARRCSV
+473 KYFRDQRARRCSI
-486 AGEQNPTMWWMRNL
+486 AGEKNPTMWWMRNL
-500 STGKIEDVRV
+500 STGKKEDVRV
-510 VDKGG
+510 VDKAGD
-515 NASSYKLTA
+515 ASSYKATA
-524 YDCFRGCYYDKRVDS
+524 FDYFHGYYYDKRVDS
-539 PTREGNSSITAVRP
+539 PTMEGNSSITAVRP
-553 ALWIQTGLGDAAIAK
+553 ALWIQTGLDDAAIAK

-578 YAFAKETMYEGD
+578 YAFAKEAMYEGD

-654 GSCSSLSALS
+654 GSYSSLSALS
-664 SKTQCEKLARIAML
+664 SKTQCEELARIAML

-692 PSSELYEERRAK
+692 QSSELYEERRAK

-764 ADYMQRVKSF
+764 ADYMKRVKSF

-786 GSNGIWQGKP
+786 GSNGIWRGKP

-801 RVQKIESDQVLIVL
+801 RVQKIESDQVLIFL
-815 LHLLCT
+815 LYWPYA

-849 FTKTEKSLLK
+849 FTKAEKSLLK

-879 RYGLEIG
+879 RYGLELVINQ
-886 RYGLTWLRGSTS
+886 YGLATWLRGSTS
-898 DRGRAPIF
+898 DRGLAPSF
-906 DNGSVVTPVVTR
+906 YNGSVMTC
-918 DCTEIHFVTL
+918 DCTNETSVTL

>member
-16 SFADLFYEIYDE
+16 PFADLFYAIYDE

-43 PDFDDVYK
+43 SDFDDVYK
-51 EGRVEAAKYERFRE
+51 EGRVEAAKYERFRK
-65 HLSDARFERSMYSC
+65 HLYHACFESLMYSRVYGGC
-79 VSGDGFPSWL
+79 FSSR
-89 LFLDQWIN
+89 LFRDQWIN
-97 DHVMDIYG
+97 DHVM

-113 EGSFEN
+113 EGSFET
-119 VCDALYKEFADAKN
+119 VCDALYTEFAHAKN
-133 PEGEGKQRHFLID
+133 PEGGGRRWHSLID
-146 AFVKDE
+146 ALVEDE

-165 INDLATGA
+165 INALATGA

-187 KLESDQELII
+187 KLKSDQELIV

-243 AAEIAETSWVAK
+243 AAEIAETSRIAK

-268 RSEQYSNAIKA
+268 RSEQYNNAIKA
-279 FDNGCYGSAYK
+279 FDNGRYESAYK

-308 KERKRSEQ
+308 K
-316 YSNAIKAFDNGCY
+316 
-329 GSAYKSFCE
+329 
-338 LGDYREAKAKAVEA
+338 
-352 KVKWDEK
+352 VKWDEK
-359 TRIDRM
+359 KRIDHM
-365 RSEASKYMQP
+365 QSEASKYMQP
-375 IMVKGKN
+375 IMVKGEY

-409 CIGDRPWGHGTWSEC
+409 CIGNRPWGHGTWSEC

-447 TTTVRDIDADK
+447 TATVRDIDADK
-458 IVEDR
+458 NVEDR

-473 KYFRDQRARRCSV
+473 KYFRDQRARRCSI
-486 AGEQNPTMWWMRNL
+486 AGGKNPTWWWMRNL
-500 STGKIEDVRV
+500 STGKRKGVQV
-510 VDKGG
+510 VDKDGD
-515 NASSYKLTA
+515 ASGYEATVYDPWRGHSYFKWE
-524 YDCFRGCYYDKRVDS
+524 DP
-539 PTREGNSSITAVRP
+539 PTVAAVRP
-553 ALWIQTGLGDAAIAK
+553 ALWIQTGLDDAAIAK

-573 SLVSA
+573 SLVST
-578 YAFAKETMYEGD
+578 YAFAKEAMYED
-590 YKKARDEFRKL
+590 NYKKARDEFRKL

-643 EKADDFYLSKE
+643 EKADDFYLCK
-654 GSCSSLSALS
+654 SSYGFLSALS

-692 PSSELYEERRAK
+692 PSSELYEERRAN
-704 SLEKEKQGMQQEL
+704 SLEKEKQGMQREL

-722 FKGKEKRLLL
+722 FKGKEKQLLL

-756 NEQYNKAR
+756 NEEYNKAR
-764 ADYMQRVKSF
+764 ADYMKRVKSF
-774 IAMLKVGDEINL
+774 IAMLKVGDEVNL
-786 GSNGIWQGKP
+786 GAWGAW
-796 CPYTW
+796 PYTW
-801 RVQKIESDQVLIVL
+801 RVRKIESDQVLIVL
-815 LHLLCT
+815 NHSRT
-821 QYHDKE
+821 QYHDKK

-838 KKTIA
+838 KKTIV

-849 FTKTEKSLLK
+849 FTKAEKSLLK

-872 PSEQEIN
+872 PSEQEID
-879 RYGLEIG
+879 RYDLPSE
-886 RYGLTWLRGSTS
+886 TWLRGSTS
-898 DRGRAPIF
+898 DCGQAPF
-906 DNGSVVTPVVTR
+906 LCYNGSVITW
-918 DCTEIHFVTL
+918 DCTKENDVNL

>member
-1 MELSDIKREKDLHKL
+1 MSDIKREKDLHKL

-51 EGRVEAAKYERFRE
+51 EGRVEAAKYERFRK
-65 HLSDARFERSMYSC
+65 HLSDARFKRSMYSC
-79 VSGDGFPSWL
+79 VSGDGFSSL
-89 LFLDQWIN
+89 LFSDQWIN
-97 DHVMDIYG
+97 DHVIGIYG

-113 EGSFEN
+113 EGSFET
-119 VCDALYKEFADAKN
+119 VCDALYKELADVKN
-133 PEGEGKQRHFLID
+133 PEGGCKQKHCLID
-146 AFVKDE
+146 TFVKDE

-243 AAEIAETSWVAK
+243 AAEIAETSRVAQ

-268 RSEQYSNAIKA
+268 RSLQYNMAIRA
-279 FDNGCYGSAYK
+279 FDNGWYESAYK

-301 KAKAAEA
+301 KAKAA
-308 KERKRSEQ
+308 
-316 YSNAIKAFDNGCY
+316 
-329 GSAYKSFCE
+329 
-338 LGDYREAKAKAVEA
+338 EA

-375 IMVKGKN
+375 IMVKGEN
-382 GSGEYRVPWRILDV
+382 GSGEFRVPWRILDV

-447 TTTVRDIDADK
+447 TATVRDIDADK
-458 IVEDR
+458 NVEDR
-463 IFILSVDEVH
+463 IFILSVDEVFE
-473 KYFRDQRARRCSV
+473 YFGDERARRCSI
-486 AGEQNPTMWWMRNL
+486 AGGKNPTTWWMRNL
-500 STGKIEDVRV
+500 STGNIKDVRV
-510 VDKGG
+510 VDEAG
-515 NASSYKLTA
+515 NASNYIATK
-524 YDCFRGCYYDKRVDS
+524 YDYFHGYYYDIGLGS
-539 PTREGNSSITAVRP
+539 PTMEGNSSIAVRP
-553 ALWIQTGLGDAAIAK
+553 ALWIQTGLDDAAIAK

-573 SLVSA
+573 SLVST
-578 YAFAKETMYEGD
+578 YAFAKEAMHED
-590 YKKARDEFRKL
+590 NYKKARDEFRKL

-635 FRAAIAKF
+635 FRSAIAKF
-643 EKADDFYLSKE
+643 EKADDFYLHKE
-654 GSCSSLSALS
+654 GSYSSLSALS

-678 SEALIKLAGGKPSK
+678 SKALIKLAGGKPSK
-692 PSSELYEERRAK
+692 PSSELYEEHRAK
-704 SLEKEKQGMQQEL
+704 SLEKEKQGMQREL

-722 FKGKEKRLLL
+722 FKGKEKQLLL

-742 REAVLRAEKARKAA
+742 REAVLRAEKAREAA
-756 NEQYNKAR
+756 NERYNKAR
-764 ADYMQRVKSF
+764 ADYMKRVKSF

-786 GSNGIWQGKP
+786 GSNRIWRGKP

-815 LHLLCT
+815 KHSRT
-821 QYHDKE
+821 QYHDKM

-838 KKTIA
+838 KKTIV

-849 FTKTEKSLLK
+849 FTKAEKSLLK

-872 PSEQEIN
+872 PSEQEID
-879 RYGLEIG
+879 RYDLPSE
-886 RYGLTWLRGSTS
+886 TWLRGSTS
-898 DRGRAPIF
+898 DCGQTPYLCFSNR
-906 DNGSVVTPVVTR
+906 SVVPW
-918 DCTEIHFVTL
+918 CCIEEKYVTL

>member
-51 EGRVEAAKYERFRE
+51 EGRVEAAKYERFRK
-65 HLSDARFERSMYSC
+65 HLLDACFESLMYSHLNGGC
-79 VSGDGFPSWL
+79 FSYC
-89 LFLDQWIN
+89 LFHNQWIY
-97 DHVMDIYG
+97 DHEMRP
-105 GSIERLFN
+105 IERLFN
-113 EGSFEN
+113 EGSFET
-119 VCDALYKEFADAKN
+119 VCDALYTEFAHAKN
-133 PEGEGKQRHFLID
+133 PEGEGRRWHSLID
-146 AFVKDE
+146 ALVEDE

-165 INDLATGA
+165 INALATGA

-187 KLESDQELII
+187 KLESDQELIV
-197 FFGNNFSATFNSVDA
+197 FFGNNFSASFNSADA

-235 DFSEEEIK
+235 NFSEEEIK
-243 AAEIAETSWVAK
+243 AAEIAETSRIAK

-268 RSEQYSNAIKA
+268 RSEQYNNAIKA
-279 FDNGCYGSAYK
+279 FDNGRYESAYK

-308 KERKRSEQ
+308 KVKWDEKTRIDRMRCAQ
-316 YSNAIKAFDNGCY
+316 YNIAIKAFDNGRY
-329 GSAYKSFCE
+329 ESAYKSFCE
-338 LGDYREAKAKAVEA
+338 LGDYREAKAKAAEA

-365 RSEASKYMQP
+365 RCAQYNIAIKAFD
-375 IMVKGKN
+375 N
-382 GSGEYRVPWRILDV
+382 GRYES
-396 DADLGRVLMITEV
+396 A
-409 CIGDRPWGHGTWSEC
+409 
-424 SLRKWLNE
+424 
-432 EFYSSLPEE
+432 
-441 ARIRVA
+441 
-447 TTTVRDIDADK
+447 
-458 IVEDR
+458 
-463 IFILSVDEVH
+463 
-473 KYFRDQRARRCSV
+473 
-486 AGEQNPTMWWMRNL
+486 
-500 STGKIEDVRV
+500 
-510 VDKGG
+510 
-515 NASSYKLTA
+515 YKSF
-524 YDCFRGCYYDKRVDS
+524 C
-539 PTREGNSSITAVRP
+539 E
-553 ALWIQTGLGDAAIAK
+553 LGDYREAK
-568 RQSEE
+568 
-573 SLVSA
+573 
-578 YAFAKETMYEGD
+578 AK
-590 YKKARDEFRKL
+590 A
-601 GDFKDSKSLAN
+601 
-612 LCSKGIFFAE
+612 AE
-622 ATELMNNAKTEKD
+622 AKVKWDEKT
-635 FRAAIAKF
+635 
-643 EKADDFYLSKE
+643 
-654 GSCSSLSALS
+654 
-664 SKTQCEKLARIAML
+664 RIDRMR

-764 ADYMQRVKSF
+764 ADYMKRVKSF

-849 FTKTEKSLLK
+849 FTKAEKSLLK

-886 RYGLTWLRGSTS
+886 RYGLEWLRGSTS

-906 DNGSVVTPVVTR
+906 DNGSVTTS
-918 DCTEIHFVTL
+918 DCTEEYFVTL

>member
-65 HLSDARFERSMYSC
+65 HLSDARFGRSMYSC
-79 VSGDGFPSWL
+79 VSGDGFSSL
-89 LFLDQWIN
+89 LFSDQWIT
-97 DHVMDIYG
+97 DQVMDIYG

-113 EGSFEN
+113 EGSFKT

-133 PEGEGKQRHFLID
+133 PEGGGKQRNFMID

-243 AAEIAETSWVAK
+243 AAEIAETSRVAK

-279 FDNGCYGSAYK
+279 FDNGRYESAYE
-290 SFCELGDYREA
+290 SFCELGDYLEA
-301 KAKAAEA
+301 KAKAA
-308 KERKRSEQ
+308 
-316 YSNAIKAFDNGCY
+316 
-329 GSAYKSFCE
+329 
-338 LGDYREAKAKAVEA
+338 EA

-365 RSEASKYMQP
+365 RSEA
-375 IMVKGKN
+375 
-382 GSGEYRVPWRILDV
+382 
-396 DADLGRVLMITEV
+396 
-409 CIGDRPWGHGTWSEC
+409 
-424 SLRKWLNE
+424 
-432 EFYSSLPEE
+432 
-441 ARIRVA
+441 
-447 TTTVRDIDADK
+447 
-458 IVEDR
+458 
-463 IFILSVDEVH
+463 
-473 KYFRDQRARRCSV
+473 
-486 AGEQNPTMWWMRNL
+486 
-500 STGKIEDVRV
+500 
-510 VDKGG
+510 
-515 NASSYKLTA
+515 
-524 YDCFRGCYYDKRVDS
+524 
-539 PTREGNSSITAVRP
+539 
-553 ALWIQTGLGDAAIAK
+553 
-568 RQSEE
+568 
-573 SLVSA
+573 
-578 YAFAKETMYEGD
+578 
-590 YKKARDEFRKL
+590 
-601 GDFKDSKSLAN
+601 
-612 LCSKGIFFAE
+612 
-622 ATELMNNAKTEKD
+622 
-635 FRAAIAKF
+635 
-643 EKADDFYLSKE
+643 
-654 GSCSSLSALS
+654 
-664 SKTQCEKLARIAML
+664 
-678 SEALIKLAGGKPSK
+678 LIKLAGGKLSK
-692 PSSELYEERRAK
+692 PNSELCEERKAK

-742 REAVLRAEKARKAA
+742 REAVLRAEKVRKAA

-764 ADYMQRVKSF
+764 ADYMKRVKSF

-815 LHLLCT
+815 RRWGT

-879 RYGLEIG
+879 RYGLE
-886 RYGLTWLRGSTS
+886 LETWLRGSTS
-898 DRGRAPIF
+898 DRGWAPYLCH
-906 DNGSVVTPVVTR
+906 NGSVMTR
-918 DCTEIHFVTL
+918 DCTKEDYATL

>member
-65 HLSDARFERSMYSC
+65 HLSDARFGRSMYSR
-79 VSGDGFPSWL
+79 VSGDGFSSWL
-89 LFLDQWIN
+89 LC
-97 DHVMDIYG
+97 G

-133 PEGEGKQRHFLID
+133 PEGGGKQRHSLID

-255 EREEK
+255 EREEE

-308 KERKRSEQ
+308 K
-316 YSNAIKAFDNGCY
+316 
-329 GSAYKSFCE
+329 
-338 LGDYREAKAKAVEA
+338 
-352 KVKWDEK
+352 VKWDEK

-375 IMVKGKN
+375 IMVKGKT
-382 GSGEYRVPWRILDV
+382 GSDEHRVPWRILDV

-409 CIGDRPWGHGTWSEC
+409 CIDDRPWGHGTWSEC

-458 IVEDR
+458 TVEDR

-473 KYFRDQRARRCSV
+473 KYFRDQRARRCSI
-486 AGEQNPTMWWMRNL
+486 AGEKNPTWWWMRNL
-500 STGKIEDVRV
+500 STGKIKGVQV
-510 VDKGG
+510 VDKDGD
-515 NASSYKLTA
+515 ASGYEATVYDPWRGHSYFKWE
-524 YDCFRGCYYDKRVDS
+524 DP
-539 PTREGNSSITAVRP
+539 PTIAAVRP
-553 ALWIQTGLGDAAIAK
+553 ALWIQTGLDDAAIAK
-568 RQSEE
+568 RRSEE

-578 YAFAKETMYEGD
+578 YAFAKEAMYEDD

-601 GDFKDSKSLAN
+601 GDFKDSKSLAD

-643 EKADDFYLSKE
+643 EKADDFWLSK
-654 GSCSSLSALS
+654 SASSFFSAQS

>member
-51 EGRVEAAKYERFRE
+51 EGRVEAAKYERFRK
-65 HLSDARFERSMYSC
+65 HLSDARFRRSMYSR
-79 VSGDGFPSWL
+79 VSGDDSFSWL
-89 LFLDQWIN
+89 FFREQWLN
-97 DHVMDIYG
+97 DIGMDIYG
-105 GSIERLFN
+105 GSIERIFN
-113 EGSFEN
+113 EGNFET
-119 VCDALYKEFADAKN
+119 VCDSLYKKFADAKT
-133 PEGEGKQRHFLID
+133 PEGGGKQRHFLFD

-243 AAEIAETSWVAK
+243 AAEIVETSRVAK

-268 RSEQYSNAIKA
+268 RSEQYSNAVKA
-279 FDNGCYGSAYK
+279 FDNGRYESAYE
-290 SFCELGDYREA
+290 SFCELGDYQEA

-308 KERKRSEQ
+308 K
-316 YSNAIKAFDNGCY
+316 
-329 GSAYKSFCE
+329 
-338 LGDYREAKAKAVEA
+338 
-352 KVKWDEK
+352 VKWDEK
-359 TRIDRM
+359 PRIDRM

-382 GSGEYRVPWRILDV
+382 GSGEYRVSWRILDV

-447 TTTVRDIDADK
+447 TATVRDIDADK
-458 IVEDR
+458 NVEDR

-473 KYFRDQRARRCSV
+473 KYFRDQRARRCSI
-486 AGEQNPTMWWMRNL
+486 AGEKNPTWWWMRNL
-500 STGKIEDVRV
+500 STGKRKGVRV
-510 VDKGG
+510 VDKDGDASNYKVTVYDRISEYIYDEWE
-515 NASSYKLTA
+515 NAM
-524 YDCFRGCYYDKRVDS
+524 
-539 PTREGNSSITAVRP
+539 EGNSSIAAVRP
-553 ALWIQTGLGDAAIAK
+553 ALWIQTGLDDAAIAK

-578 YAFAKETMYEGD
+578 YAFAKEAMYEGD

-622 ATELMNNAKTEKD
+622 ATELMSNAKTEKD

-643 EKADDFYLSKE
+643 EKADDFYLSIE
-654 GSCSSLSALS
+654 GSFSSLSARS

-692 PSSELYEERRAK
+692 PSSELYEERRTK

-717 SRLGF
+717 SMLGF

-732 EKIEKKEAEI
+732 EKIEKKEAAI

-764 ADYMQRVKSF
+764 ADYMKRVKSF
-774 IAMLKVGDEINL
+774 IAMLKVGDEIYL
-786 GSNGIWQGKP
+786 GSNRIWLGKKLW
-796 CPYTW
+796 PYTW

-815 LHLLCT
+815 QRPYI

-849 FTKTEKSLLK
+849 FTKAEKSLLK

-872 PSEQEIN
+872 PSEQEID
-879 RYGLEIG
+879 RYDLTPE
-886 RYGLTWLRGSTS
+886 TWLRGSTS
-898 DRGRAPIF
+898 DRGWAPYLCDI
-906 DNGSVVTPVVTR
+906 GSVVTPVVTR
-918 DCTEIHFVTL
+918 DCTEKYYVTL

>member
-65 HLSDARFERSMYSC
+65 HLSDARFGRLMYSR
-79 VSGDGFPSWL
+79 VSGDGFSSWL
-89 LFLDQWIN
+89 LFRDQWRS
-97 DHVMDIYG
+97 DHVMDICG

-133 PEGEGKQRHFLID
+133 PEGGGKQRHFLID

-158 RENLERK
+158 RESLERK

-268 RSEQYSNAIKA
+268 RSEQYNIAIKA
-279 FDNGCYGSAYK
+279 FDNGRYESAYK
-290 SFCELGDYREA
+290 SFCELGDYLEA
-301 KAKAAEA
+301 KAKAA
-308 KERKRSEQ
+308 
-316 YSNAIKAFDNGCY
+316 
-329 GSAYKSFCE
+329 
-338 LGDYREAKAKAVEA
+338 EA

-365 RSEASKYMQP
+365 RSEA
-375 IMVKGKN
+375 
-382 GSGEYRVPWRILDV
+382 
-396 DADLGRVLMITEV
+396 
-409 CIGDRPWGHGTWSEC
+409 
-424 SLRKWLNE
+424 
-432 EFYSSLPEE
+432 
-441 ARIRVA
+441 
-447 TTTVRDIDADK
+447 
-458 IVEDR
+458 
-463 IFILSVDEVH
+463 
-473 KYFRDQRARRCSV
+473 
-486 AGEQNPTMWWMRNL
+486 
-500 STGKIEDVRV
+500 
-510 VDKGG
+510 
-515 NASSYKLTA
+515 
-524 YDCFRGCYYDKRVDS
+524 
-539 PTREGNSSITAVRP
+539 
-553 ALWIQTGLGDAAIAK
+553 
-568 RQSEE
+568 
-573 SLVSA
+573 
-578 YAFAKETMYEGD
+578 
-590 YKKARDEFRKL
+590 
-601 GDFKDSKSLAN
+601 
-612 LCSKGIFFAE
+612 
-622 ATELMNNAKTEKD
+622 
-635 FRAAIAKF
+635 
-643 EKADDFYLSKE
+643 
-654 GSCSSLSALS
+654 
-664 SKTQCEKLARIAML
+664 
-678 SEALIKLAGGKPSK
+678 LIKLAGEKPSK

-756 NEQYNKAR
+756 NEQYNETR
-764 ADYMQRVKSF
+764 ADYIKRVKSF
-774 IAMLKVGDEINL
+774 IAMLKVGDKINL

-849 FTKTEKSLLK
+849 FTKAEKSLLK

-886 RYGLTWLRGSTS
+886 RYGLEWLRGSMS
-898 DRGRAPIF
+898 DHGRAPIF
-906 DNGSVVTPVVTR
+906 DNGSVTTS
-918 DCTEIHFVTL
+918 DCTEEHFVTL

>member
-51 EGRVEAAKYERFRE
+51 KGRVEAAKYERFRE
-65 HLSDARFERSMYSC
+65 HLSDARFGRLMYSC
-79 VSGDGFPSWL
+79 VSGDGFSSL
-89 LFLDQWIN
+89 LFSKQWII
-97 DHVMDIYG
+97 DQAMDKYG

-113 EGSFEN
+113 ESSFEI
-119 VCDALYKEFADAKN
+119 VCNSLYKEFADAKN
-133 PEGEGKQRHFLID
+133 PEGDGKQRHYLID

-226 GEILSSLTS
+226 GKILSSLTS
-235 DFSEEEIK
+235 NFSEEEIK
-243 AAEIAETSWVAK
+243 AAEIAETSRVAK

-260 AKREEERK
+260 AKQEEERK
-268 RSEQYSNAIKA
+268 RSEQYNNAIKA
-279 FDNGCYGSAYK
+279 FDNGCYESAYK

-301 KAKAAEA
+301 KAKARAA
-308 KERKRSEQ
+308 
-316 YSNAIKAFDNGCY
+316 
-329 GSAYKSFCE
+329 
-338 LGDYREAKAKAVEA
+338 EA
-352 KVKWDEK
+352 KVKWNEA
-359 TRIDRM
+359 RIDRM

-396 DADLGRVLMITEV
+396 DADLGRVLMITEA

-441 ARIRVA
+441 ARIGVA
-447 TTTVRDIDADK
+447 TATVRDIDADK
-458 IVEDR
+458 NVEDR

-473 KYFRDQRARRCSV
+473 KYFTDERARRCSI

-510 VDKGG
+510 VDEDG
-515 NASSYKLTA
+515 NASSYQFSV
-524 YDCFRGCYYDKRVDS
+524 YDNFRKCYFFRWADS
-539 PTREGNSSITAVRP
+539 PTMEGNSSITAVRP
-553 ALWIQTGLGDAAIAK
+553 ALWIQTGLDDAAIAK

-578 YAFAKETMYEGD
+578 YAFAKEAMYEGD

-612 LCSKGIFFAE
+612 LCSKGIFFVE

-654 GSCSSLSALS
+654 GSHSSLSALS

-732 EKIEKKEAEI
+732 EKIEKKEVEI
-742 REAVLRAEKARKAA
+742 REAVLQAEKARKAA

-764 ADYMQRVKSF
+764 ADYMKRVKSF

-786 GSNGIWQGKP
+786 GSNGIWRGKKP

-815 LHLLCT
+815 KHSLT
-821 QYHDKE
+821 QYHDKI

-838 KKTIA
+838 KKTIV

-849 FTKTEKSLLK
+849 FTKAEKSLLK

-872 PSEQEIN
+872 PSEQEID
-879 RYGLEIG
+879 RYGLKSE
-886 RYGLTWLRGSTS
+886 TWLRGSTS
-898 DRGRAPIF
+898 DCGQAPYLCRY
-906 DNGSVVTPVVTR
+906 NRSVRPK
-918 DCTEIHFVTL
+918 DCTKNNDVAL

>member
-16 SFADLFYEIYDE
+16 PFADLFYAIYDE

-51 EGRVEAAKYERFRE
+51 EGRVEAAKYERFRK
-65 HLSDARFERSMYSC
+65 HLYHACFESLMYSRMYGGC
-79 VSGDGFPSWL
+79 FSSR
-89 LFLDQWIN
+89 LFRDQWIN
-97 DHVMDIYG
+97 DHVMK
-105 GSIERLFN
+105 SIERLFN
-113 EGSFEN
+113 EGSFET
-119 VCDALYKEFADAKN
+119 VCDALYTEFAHAKN
-133 PEGEGKQRHFLID
+133 PEGGGRRWHSLID
-146 AFVKDE
+146 ALVEDE

-165 INDLATGA
+165 INDLAAGA

-243 AAEIAETSWVAK
+243 AAEIAETSRVAK

-268 RSEQYSNAIKA
+268 RFEQYNIAIKA
-279 FDNGCYGSAYK
+279 FDNGRYESAYE
-290 SFCELGDYREA
+290 SFCELGDYLEA
-301 KAKAAEA
+301 KAKAA
-308 KERKRSEQ
+308 
-316 YSNAIKAFDNGCY
+316 
-329 GSAYKSFCE
+329 
-338 LGDYREAKAKAVEA
+338 EA

-365 RSEASKYMQP
+365 RSEA
-375 IMVKGKN
+375 
-382 GSGEYRVPWRILDV
+382 
-396 DADLGRVLMITEV
+396 
-409 CIGDRPWGHGTWSEC
+409 
-424 SLRKWLNE
+424 
-432 EFYSSLPEE
+432 
-441 ARIRVA
+441 
-447 TTTVRDIDADK
+447 
-458 IVEDR
+458 
-463 IFILSVDEVH
+463 
-473 KYFRDQRARRCSV
+473 
-486 AGEQNPTMWWMRNL
+486 
-500 STGKIEDVRV
+500 
-510 VDKGG
+510 
-515 NASSYKLTA
+515 
-524 YDCFRGCYYDKRVDS
+524 
-539 PTREGNSSITAVRP
+539 
-553 ALWIQTGLGDAAIAK
+553 
-568 RQSEE
+568 
-573 SLVSA
+573 
-578 YAFAKETMYEGD
+578 
-590 YKKARDEFRKL
+590 
-601 GDFKDSKSLAN
+601 
-612 LCSKGIFFAE
+612 
-622 ATELMNNAKTEKD
+622 
-635 FRAAIAKF
+635 
-643 EKADDFYLSKE
+643 
-654 GSCSSLSALS
+654 
-664 SKTQCEKLARIAML
+664 
-678 SEALIKLAGGKPSK
+678 LIKLAGGKLSK
-692 PSSELYEERRAK
+692 PSSELYEERKAK
-704 SLEKEKQGMQQEL
+704 GLEKEKQGMQQEL

-764 ADYMQRVKSF
+764 ADYMKRVKSF

-849 FTKTEKSLLK
+849 FTKAEKSLLK

-872 PSEQEIN
+872 PSAQEIN

-886 RYGLTWLRGSTS
+886 RYDLTPETWLRGSTS

-906 DNGSVVTPVVTR
+906 DNGSVMTS
-918 DCTEIHFVTL
+918 DCTEEHFVTL

>member
-16 SFADLFYEIYDE
+16 PFADLFYAIYDE

-43 PDFDDVYK
+43 SDFDDVYK
-51 EGRVEAAKYERFRE
+51 EGRVEAAKYERFRK
-65 HLSDARFERSMYSC
+65 HLYHACFESLMYSRVYGGC
-79 VSGDGFPSWL
+79 FSSR
-89 LFLDQWIN
+89 LFRDQWIN
-97 DHVMDIYG
+97 DHVM

-113 EGSFEN
+113 EGSFET
-119 VCDALYKEFADAKN
+119 VCDALYTEFAHAKN
-133 PEGEGKQRHFLID
+133 PEGGGRRWHSLID
-146 AFVKDE
+146 ALVEDE

-165 INDLATGA
+165 INALATGA

-187 KLESDQELII
+187 KLKSDQELIV

-243 AAEIAETSWVAK
+243 AAEIAETSRIAK

-268 RSEQYSNAIKA
+268 RSEQYNNAIKA
-279 FDNGCYGSAYK
+279 FDNGRYESAYK

-308 KERKRSEQ
+308 K
-316 YSNAIKAFDNGCY
+316 
-329 GSAYKSFCE
+329 
-338 LGDYREAKAKAVEA
+338 
-352 KVKWDEK
+352 VKWDEK
-359 TRIDRM
+359 KRIDHM
-365 RSEASKYMQP
+365 QSEASKYMQP
-375 IMVKGKN
+375 IMVKGEY

-409 CIGDRPWGHGTWSEC
+409 CIGNRPWGHGTWSEC

-447 TTTVRDIDADK
+447 TATVRDIDADK
-458 IVEDR
+458 NVEDR

-473 KYFRDQRARRCSV
+473 KYFRDQRARRCSI
-486 AGEQNPTMWWMRNL
+486 AGGKNPTWWWMRNL
-500 STGKIEDVRV
+500 STGKRKGVQV
-510 VDKGG
+510 VDKDGD
-515 NASSYKLTA
+515 ASGYEATVYDPWRGHSYFKWE
-524 YDCFRGCYYDKRVDS
+524 DP
-539 PTREGNSSITAVRP
+539 PTVAAVRP
-553 ALWIQTGLGDAAIAK
+553 ALWIQTGLDDAAIAK

-573 SLVSA
+573 SLVST
-578 YAFAKETMYEGD
+578 YAFAKEAMYED
-590 YKKARDEFRKL
+590 NYKKARDEFRKL

-643 EKADDFYLSKE
+643 EKADDFNLCK
-654 GSCSSLSALS
+654 SSYGFLSALS

-692 PSSELYEERRAK
+692 PSSELYEERRAN
-704 SLEKEKQGMQQEL
+704 SLEKEKQGMQREL

-722 FKGKEKRLLL
+722 FKGKEKQLLL

-756 NEQYNKAR
+756 NEEYNKAR
-764 ADYMQRVKSF
+764 ADYMKRVKSF
-774 IAMLKVGDEINL
+774 IAMLKVGDEVNL
-786 GSNGIWQGKP
+786 GAWGAW
-796 CPYTW
+796 PYTW
-801 RVQKIESDQVLIVL
+801 RVRKIESDQVLIVL
-815 LHLLCT
+815 NHSRT
-821 QYHDKE
+821 QYHDKK

-838 KKTIA
+838 KKTIV

-849 FTKTEKSLLK
+849 FTKAEKSLLK

-872 PSEQEIN
+872 PSEQEID
-879 RYGLEIG
+879 RYDLPSE
-886 RYGLTWLRGSTS
+886 TWLRGSKS
-898 DRGRAPIF
+898 DCGQAPF
-906 DNGSVVTPVVTR
+906 LCYNGSVITW
-918 DCTEIHFVTL
+918 DCTKENDVNL

>member
-1 MELSDIKREKDLHKL
+1 M
-16 SFADLFYEIYDE
+16 
-28 PNGESIAMG
+28 
-37 IIRLIM
+37 
-43 PDFDDVYK
+43 
-51 EGRVEAAKYERFRE
+51 
-65 HLSDARFERSMYSC
+65 
-79 VSGDGFPSWL
+79 
-89 LFLDQWIN
+89 
-97 DHVMDIYG
+97 
-105 GSIERLFN
+105 
-113 EGSFEN
+113 
-119 VCDALYKEFADAKN
+119 
-133 PEGEGKQRHFLID
+133 
-146 AFVKDE
+146 
-152 KRYEDF
+152 
-158 RENLERK
+158 
-165 INDLATGA
+165 
-173 LASSKIIKGLFLLP
+173 
-187 KLESDQELII
+187 
-197 FFGNNFSATFNSVDA
+197 
-212 YTGLLYASEYFDFD
+212 
-226 GEILSSLTS
+226 
-235 DFSEEEIK
+235 
-243 AAEIAETSWVAK
+243 
-255 EREEK
+255 
-260 AKREEERK
+260 
-268 RSEQYSNAIKA
+268 
-279 FDNGCYGSAYK
+279 
-290 SFCELGDYREA
+290 
-301 KAKAAEA
+301 
-308 KERKRSEQ
+308 
-316 YSNAIKAFDNGCY
+316 
-329 GSAYKSFCE
+329 
-338 LGDYREAKAKAVEA
+338 
-352 KVKWDEK
+352 
-359 TRIDRM
+359 
-365 RSEASKYMQP
+365 
-375 IMVKGKN
+375 
-382 GSGEYRVPWRILDV
+382 PWRILDV

-473 KYFRDQRARRCSV
+473 KYFRDQRARRCSI
-486 AGEQNPTMWWMRNL
+486 AGEKEPTMWWMRNL

-510 VDKGG
+510 VDKAGD
-515 NASSYKLTA
+515 ASSYKVTSFD
-524 YDCFRGCYYDKRVDS
+524 YFRGCYYDKRVDS

-553 ALWIQTGLGDAAIAK
+553 ALWIQTGLDDAAIAK

-578 YAFAKETMYEGD
+578 YAFAKEAMYEGD

-654 GSCSSLSALS
+654 GSRSSLSALS
-664 SKTQCEKLARIAML
+664 SKARCEELARIAML

-742 REAVLRAEKARKAA
+742 REAVLQAEKARKAA
-756 NEQYNKAR
+756 NEQYNKAW
-764 ADYMQRVKSF
+764 ADYMKRVKSF
-774 IAMLKVGDEINL
+774 IAMLKVGDGIHL
-786 GSNGIWQGKP
+786 GSNRIWRGKP

-801 RVQKIESDQVLIVL
+801 RVQKIESGQVLIVL
-815 LHLLCT
+815 WRWSA
-821 QYHDKE
+821 QYHDKA

-849 FTKTEKSLLK
+849 FTKAEKSLLK

-872 PSEQEIN
+872 PSEQEID
-879 RYGLEIG
+879 RYDLPSE
-886 RYGLTWLRGSTS
+886 TWLRGSTS
-898 DRGRAPIF
+898 DCGQAPYLCF
-906 DNGSVVTPVVTR
+906 SNRSVVPWY
-918 DCTEIHFVTL
+918 CIEKKYVTL

>member
-51 EGRVEAAKYERFRE
+51 EGRVEAAKYERFRKR
-65 HLSDARFERSMYSC
+65 LSDARFRRSMYSR
-79 VSGDGFPSWL
+79 VSGDGFSSWL
-89 LFLDQWIN
+89 FRDQWMN
-97 DHVMDIYG
+97 DHVMDKYG

-113 EGSFEN
+113 EGSFET
-119 VCDALYKEFADAKN
+119 VCYALYKEFADAKN
-133 PEGEGKQRHFLID
+133 PEGGGKQRHFLID

-235 DFSEEEIK
+235 NFSEEEIK
-243 AAEIAETSWVAK
+243 AAEIAETSRVAK
-255 EREEK
+255 EREEE
-260 AKREEERK
+260 AEREEERK
-268 RSEQYSNAIKA
+268 RSEQYNNAIKA
-279 FDNGCYGSAYK
+279 FDNGCYESAYK

-301 KAKAAEA
+301 KAKAT
-308 KERKRSEQ
+308 
-316 YSNAIKAFDNGCY
+316 
-329 GSAYKSFCE
+329 
-338 LGDYREAKAKAVEA
+338 EA

-447 TTTVRDIDADK
+447 TATVRDIDADK

-473 KYFRDQRARRCSV
+473 EYFTDERARRCSI
-486 AGEQNPTMWWMRNL
+486 AGEENPTMWWMRNL
-500 STGKIEDVRV
+500 STRKIEGVRV
-510 VDKGG
+510 VDKYGD
-515 NASSYKLTA
+515 ASSYKVTEFN
-524 YDCFRGCYYDKRVDS
+524 YFRGYYYDRRVDS
-539 PTREGNSSITAVRP
+539 PTMEGNSSITAVRP
-553 ALWIQTGLGDAAIAK
+553 ALWIQTGLDDAAIAK

-578 YAFAKETMYEGD
+578 YAFAKEAMYEGD

-654 GSCSSLSALS
+654 GSYRSLSALS
-664 SKTQCEKLARIAML
+664 SKTQCEELARIAML

-704 SLEKEKQGMQQEL
+704 SLEKETQGMQQEL

-764 ADYMQRVKSF
+764 ADYMKRVKSF
-774 IAMLKVGDEINL
+774 IAMLKVGDGIHL
-786 GSNGIWQGKP
+786 GSNRIWRGKP

-801 RVQKIESDQVLIVL
+801 RAQKIESDQVLIVL
-815 LHLLCT
+815 RHSHT

-867 DFIFA
+867 DFVFA

-879 RYGLEIG
+879 RYGLKIE
-886 RYGLTWLRGSTS
+886 TWLRDSTS
-898 DRGRAPIF
+898 DRGWAPYLCL
-906 DNGSVVTPVVTR
+906 NGSVMTR
-918 DCTEIHFVTL
+918 DCTREDYVTL

>member
-51 EGRVEAAKYERFRE
+51 EGRVEAAKYERFRK
-65 HLSDARFERSMYSC
+65 HLYDACFESLMYSRVYGGC
-79 VSGDGFPSWL
+79 FSSR
-89 LFLDQWIN
+89 LFRDQWIN
-97 DHVMDIYG
+97 DHVM

-113 EGSFEN
+113 EGSFET
-119 VCDALYKEFADAKN
+119 VCDALYTEFAHAKN
-133 PEGEGKQRHFLID
+133 PEGGGRRWHSLID
-146 AFVKDE
+146 ALVEDE

-243 AAEIAETSWVAK
+243 AAEIAETSRIAK

-268 RSEQYSNAIKA
+268 RSEQYNNAIKA
-279 FDNGCYGSAYK
+279 FDNGRYESAYK

-308 KERKRSEQ
+308 K
-316 YSNAIKAFDNGCY
+316 
-329 GSAYKSFCE
+329 
-338 LGDYREAKAKAVEA
+338 
-352 KVKWDEK
+352 VKWDEK
-359 TRIDRM
+359 PRIDRM

-382 GSGEYRVPWRILDV
+382 GSGEYRVSWRILDV

-447 TTTVRDIDADK
+447 TATVRDIDADK
-458 IVEDR
+458 NVEDR

-473 KYFRDQRARRCSV
+473 KYFRDQRARRCSI
-486 AGEQNPTMWWMRNL
+486 AGEKNPTWWWMRNL
-500 STGKIEDVRV
+500 STGKRKGVRV
-510 VDKGG
+510 VDKDGDASNYKVTVYDRISEYIYDEWE
-515 NASSYKLTA
+515 NAM
-524 YDCFRGCYYDKRVDS
+524 
-539 PTREGNSSITAVRP
+539 EGNSSITAVRP
-553 ALWIQTGLGDAAIAK
+553 ALWIQTGLDDAAIAK

-578 YAFAKETMYEGD
+578 YAFAKEAMYEGD

-622 ATELMNNAKTEKD
+622 ATELMSNAKTEKD

-643 EKADDFYLSKE
+643 EKADDFYLSIE
-654 GSCSSLSALS
+654 GSFSSLSARS

-692 PSSELYEERRAK
+692 PSSGLYEERRTK

-764 ADYMQRVKSF
+764 ADYMKRVKSF
-774 IAMLKVGDEINL
+774 IAMLKVGDEIYL
-786 GSNGIWQGKP
+786 GSNRIWLGKKLR
-796 CPYTW
+796 PYTW

-815 LHLLCT
+815 QRPYI

-849 FTKTEKSLLK
+849 FTKAEKSLLK

-872 PSEQEIN
+872 PSEQEID
-879 RYGLEIG
+879 RYDLTPE
-886 RYGLTWLRGSTS
+886 TWLRGSTS
-898 DRGRAPIF
+898 DRGWAPYLCDI
-906 DNGSVVTPVVTR
+906 GSVVTPVVTR
-918 DCTEIHFVTL
+918 DCTEKYYVTL

>member
-16 SFADLFYEIYDE
+16 SFADLFYAIYDE

-79 VSGDGFPSWL
+79 VSGDGFSSWL
-89 LFLDQWIN
+89 LFRDQWRN
-97 DHVMDIYG
+97 DHVMDICG

-133 PEGEGKQRHFLID
+133 PEGDGKQGHFLID

-235 DFSEEEIK
+235 NFSEEEIK
-243 AAEIAETSWVAK
+243 AAEIAETSRVAK
-255 EREEK
+255 EREEE

-268 RSEQYSNAIKA
+268 RSEQYNNAIKA
-279 FDNGCYGSAYK
+279 FDNGCYESAYK

-308 KERKRSEQ
+308 K
-316 YSNAIKAFDNGCY
+316 
-329 GSAYKSFCE
+329 
-338 LGDYREAKAKAVEA
+338 
-352 KVKWDEK
+352 VKWDEK
-359 TRIDRM
+359 KRIDHM
-365 RSEASKYMQP
+365 QSEASKYMQP
-375 IMVKGKN
+375 IMVKGEY

-409 CIGDRPWGHGTWSEC
+409 CIDNRPWGHGTWSEC

-447 TTTVRDIDADK
+447 TATVRDIDADK
-458 IVEDR
+458 NVEDR

-473 KYFRDQRARRCSV
+473 KYFRDQRARRCSI
-486 AGEQNPTMWWMRNL
+486 AGGKNPTWWWMRNL
-500 STGKIEDVRV
+500 STGKRKGVQV
-510 VDKGG
+510 VDKDGD
-515 NASSYKLTA
+515 ASGYEATVYDPWRGHSYFKWE
-524 YDCFRGCYYDKRVDS
+524 DP
-539 PTREGNSSITAVRP
+539 PTVAAVRP
-553 ALWIQTGLGDAAIAK
+553 ALWIQTGLDDAAIAK

-573 SLVSA
+573 SLVST
-578 YAFAKETMYEGD
+578 YAFAKEAMYED
-590 YKKARDEFRKL
+590 NYKKARDEFRKL
-601 GDFKDSKSLAN
+601 GDFKDSKSLAD

-643 EKADDFYLSKE
+643 EKADDFSLCKNSHVF
-654 GSCSSLSALS
+654 LSARS
-664 SKTQCEKLARIAML
+664 SKTQCEKLAGIAMR
-678 SEALIKLAGGKPSK
+678 SEALIKLTGGKPSK
-692 PSSELYEERRAK
+692 PSSELYEERRANN
-704 SLEKEKQGMQQEL
+704 LEKEKQGMQREL

-722 FKGKEKRLLL
+722 FKGKEKQLLL

-756 NEQYNKAR
+756 NEEYNKAR
-764 ADYMQRVKSF
+764 ADYMKRVKSF
-774 IAMLKVGDEINL
+774 IAMLKVYDGINL
-786 GSNGIWQGKP
+786 GARGAW
-796 CPYTW
+796 PYTW
-801 RVQKIESDQVLIVL
+801 RVRKIESDQVLIAL
-815 LHLLCT
+815 RHSST
-821 QYHDKE
+821 QYHDKN

-838 KKTIA
+838 KKTIV

-849 FTKTEKSLLK
+849 FTKAEKSLLK

-867 DFIFA
+867 DFIFV
-872 PSEQEIN
+872 PSEQEID
-879 RYGLEIG
+879 RYNLPLE
-886 RYGLTWLRGSTS
+886 TWLRGSTS
-898 DRGRAPIF
+898 DCGQAPF
-906 DNGSVVTPVVTR
+906 LCYNGSVITQ
-918 DCTEIHFVTL
+918 DCTREDYVIL

>member
-28 PNGESIAMG
+28 PNGESIAME

-79 VSGDGFPSWL
+79 VSGDGFSSWL
-89 LFLDQWIN
+89 LFRDQWRN
-97 DHVMDIYG
+97 DHVMDICG

-133 PEGEGKQRHFLID
+133 PEGGGKQRHFLID

-268 RSEQYSNAIKA
+268 RSEQYNNAIKA
-279 FDNGCYGSAYK
+279 FDNGRYESAYK
-290 SFCELGDYREA
+290 SFCELGDYLEA
-301 KAKAAEA
+301 KAKAA
-308 KERKRSEQ
+308 
-316 YSNAIKAFDNGCY
+316 
-329 GSAYKSFCE
+329 
-338 LGDYREAKAKAVEA
+338 EA

-365 RSEASKYMQP
+365 RSEA
-375 IMVKGKN
+375 
-382 GSGEYRVPWRILDV
+382 
-396 DADLGRVLMITEV
+396 
-409 CIGDRPWGHGTWSEC
+409 
-424 SLRKWLNE
+424 
-432 EFYSSLPEE
+432 
-441 ARIRVA
+441 
-447 TTTVRDIDADK
+447 
-458 IVEDR
+458 
-463 IFILSVDEVH
+463 
-473 KYFRDQRARRCSV
+473 
-486 AGEQNPTMWWMRNL
+486 
-500 STGKIEDVRV
+500 
-510 VDKGG
+510 
-515 NASSYKLTA
+515 
-524 YDCFRGCYYDKRVDS
+524 
-539 PTREGNSSITAVRP
+539 
-553 ALWIQTGLGDAAIAK
+553 
-568 RQSEE
+568 
-573 SLVSA
+573 
-578 YAFAKETMYEGD
+578 
-590 YKKARDEFRKL
+590 
-601 GDFKDSKSLAN
+601 
-612 LCSKGIFFAE
+612 
-622 ATELMNNAKTEKD
+622 
-635 FRAAIAKF
+635 
-643 EKADDFYLSKE
+643 
-654 GSCSSLSALS
+654 
-664 SKTQCEKLARIAML
+664 
-678 SEALIKLAGGKPSK
+678 LIKLAGGKLSK
-692 PSSELYEERRAK
+692 PNSELYEERKAK

-764 ADYMQRVKSF
+764 ADYMKRVKSF

-849 FTKTEKSLLK
+849 FTKAEKSLLK

-886 RYGLTWLRGSTS
+886 RYGLEWLRGSTS

-906 DNGSVVTPVVTR
+906 DNGSVTTS
-918 DCTEIHFVTL
+918 DCTEEHFVTL